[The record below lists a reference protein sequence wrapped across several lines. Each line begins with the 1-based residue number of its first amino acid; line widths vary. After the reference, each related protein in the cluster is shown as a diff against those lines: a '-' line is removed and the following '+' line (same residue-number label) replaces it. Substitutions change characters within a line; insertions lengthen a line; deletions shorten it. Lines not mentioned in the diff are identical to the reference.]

1 MPKYPHM
8 SPGEAKLWDRYLA
21 WSPHRFLTLTYD
33 LHLGDSAPLDP
44 SWEPWLV
51 NLVMATSRK
60 RVDVI
65 GETEKEIIIYEIK
78 EYAGMGALGQLLC
91 YEALYREEYKPT
103 KSIRKT
109 VITDRLPPNM
119 ATIFP
124 QFNIEVILV

>member
-8 SPGEAKLWDRYLA
+8 SPGEEKLWERYLT
-21 WSPHRFLTLTYD
+21 WCPYVFLHLTYD

-44 SWEPWLV
+44 SWEQWLV
-51 NLVMATSRK
+51 NLVLATSRK

-65 GETEKEIIIYEIK
+65 GETEKEIIIYELK
-78 EYAGMGALGQLLC
+78 EYAGMNALGQLLC

-103 KSIRKT
+103 KPIRKT

-119 ATIFP
+119 EILFP
-124 QFNIEVILV
+124 QFNVEIILV

>member
-1 MPKYPHM
+1 
-8 SPGEAKLWDRYLA
+8 
-21 WSPHRFLTLTYD
+21 
-33 LHLGDSAPLDP
+33 
-44 SWEPWLV
+44 
-51 NLVMATSRK
+51 MATSRK

-103 KSIRKT
+103 KPIRKT

>member
-8 SPGEAKLWDRYLA
+8 SPKEVELWERYLA
-21 WSPHRFLTLTYD
+21 WTPLRFQRVIYD

-44 SWEPWLV
+44 AWEPWLV

-65 GETEKEIIIYEIK
+65 GETEDTIIIFEVK
-78 EYAGMGALGQLLC
+78 EYAGMNALGQLLA
-91 YEALYREEYKPT
+91 YESLYRDEYKPT
-103 KSIRKT
+103 KPIRKT
-109 VITDRLPPNM
+109 VITDRLPPSM
-119 ATIFP
+119 GIIFP